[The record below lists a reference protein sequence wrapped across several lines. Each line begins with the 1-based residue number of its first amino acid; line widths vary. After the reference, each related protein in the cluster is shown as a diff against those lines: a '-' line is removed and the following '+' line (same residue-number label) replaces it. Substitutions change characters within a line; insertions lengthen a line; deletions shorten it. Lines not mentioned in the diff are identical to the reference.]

1 MEIRRMD
8 YKLYQELNKT
18 FGLIVNFKTETDV
31 QHAAQ
36 ELSKQYNCITYLT
49 ENEKYYNIMIPACK
63 DDKQLFNSTQA
74 VELGKD
80 ICKRYIGDG
89 FITDFGDRTSYD
101 ADGDLTAWI
110 DGSWF
115 EDETEFSAVEV
126 LALQL
131 AGISDKRIL
140 KLNRD
145 NFDTLVK
152 ELGDKFDEYI
162 FNARSIIRKEDKLGI
177 GIVTFCDSYYPEML
191 NVLGDER
198 PAIIHYLGD
207 DELLDR
213 TDSVAI
219 IGARNADG
227 NGNGVAY
234 SLGADVAKRNKVV
247 ISGLALGCDVAAHR
261 GCLDAKGK
269 TIAIVATG
277 LDIVHPKEHKS
288 LQEEILKNGGLI
300 ISEHPI
306 GVKANP
312 TRLVARNRLQAALSE
327 KVVVAQCPV
336 KSGTMYTVEFARK
349 YKKKIYAATYSKEN
363 EYNSGNRTLIK
374 EQIAK
379 PVSKLWE
386 IE

>member
-63 DDKQLFNSTQA
+63 DGKQLFNSAQA
-74 VELGKD
+74 VDLGKD
-80 ICKRYIGDG
+80 ICKKYVGDG

-101 ADGDLTAWI
+101 KDGDLIGWM

-115 EDETEFSAVEV
+115 EDEAEFSAIEIIG
-126 LALQL
+126 LQL

-145 NFDTLVK
+145 SFESLIK
-152 ELGDKFDEYI
+152 ELGDKFDECI
-162 FNARSIIRKEDKLGI
+162 FNARNIIRKEDRLGI
-177 GIVTFCDSYYPEML
+177 YITTFCESDYPEML

-198 PAIIHYLGD
+198 PAIIHYCGD
-207 DELLDR
+207 DGLLDR
-213 TDSVAI
+213 TDSVAV
-219 IGARNADG
+219 IGARNADR

-234 SLGADVAKRNKVV
+234 RLGTDAAKRNKVV
-247 ISGLALGCDVAAHR
+247 ISGLALGCDAAAHR

-312 TRLVARNRLQAALSE
+312 TRLVARNRLQAALAE
-327 KVVVAQCPV
+327 KVVIAQCPV
-336 KSGTMYTVEFARK
+336 KSGTMHTVEFARK
-349 YKKKIYAATYSKEN
+349 YRRKIYAAVYTKEK
-363 EYNSGNRTLIK
+363 EYNSGNRKLIK
-374 EQIAK
+374 EQKAK
-379 PVSKLWE
+379 PISRLWE

>member
-1 MEIRRMD
+1 MEIRKMD
-8 YKLYQELNKT
+8 YKLYKELNNT
-18 FGLIVNFKTETDV
+18 SGLIVSFNAKKDA
-31 QHAAQ
+31 QHATQ

-80 ICKRYIGDG
+80 ICKRYAGDG

-110 DGSWF
+110 DGSCF

-219 IGARNADG
+219 IGARNADR

-234 SLGADVAKRNKVV
+234 RLGTDAAKRNKVV
-247 ISGLALGCDVAAHR
+247 ISGLALGCDAAAHR

-288 LQEEILKNGGLI
+288 LQEEILKNDGLI

-312 TRLVARNRLQAALSE
+312 TRLVARNRLQAALAE
-327 KVVVAQCPV
+327 KVVIAQCPV
-336 KSGTMYTVEFARK
+336 KSGTMHTVEFARK
-349 YKKKIYAATYSKEN
+349 YRRKIYAAVYTKEN
-363 EYNSGNRTLIK
+363 EYNSGNRKLIK

-379 PVSKLWE
+379 PISRLWE

>member
-8 YKLYQELNKT
+8 YKLYKELNKMS
-18 FGLIVNFKTETDV
+18 GLIVSFNTKKDA
-31 QHAAQ
+31 QHAVQ
-36 ELSKQYNCITYLT
+36 ELSKRYDCILYQT
-49 ENEKYYNIMIPACK
+49 ENEKHYNVMIPACM
-63 DDKQLFNSTQA
+63 DGNQLFNSTQA

-80 ICKRYIGDG
+80 ICKRYAGVG

-131 AGISDKRIL
+131 AGISDNKIL

-145 NFDTLVK
+145 SFESLIK
-152 ELGDKFDEYI
+152 KLGDKFDECVY
-162 FNARSIIRKEDKLGI
+162 NARSIIRKEDKLGI
-177 GIVTFCDSYYPEML
+177 DIVTFCDSYYPEML

-198 PAIIHYLGD
+198 PAIIHCLGD
-207 DELLDR
+207 GELLDR
-213 TDSVAI
+213 TDSVAV
-219 IGARNADG
+219 IGARNADRS
-227 NGNGVAY
+227 GNGVAY
-234 SLGADVAKRNKVV
+234 SLGVDAAKRNKIV
-247 ISGLALGCDVAAHR
+247 ISGLALGCDAAAHR

-300 ISEHPI
+300 LSEHPI

-312 TRLVARNRLQAALSE
+312 TRLVARNRLQAALAE

>member
-8 YKLYQELNKT
+8 YKLNKELNKT

-36 ELSKQYNCITYLT
+36 ELSKQYYCIPYLT

-63 DDKQLFNSTQA
+63 DGKQLFNSAQA
-74 VELGKD
+74 VNLGKD
-80 ICKRYIGDG
+80 ICKKYAGDG

-101 ADGDLTAWI
+101 KDGDLITWM

-115 EDETEFSAVEV
+115 DDEPEFSALEI

-177 GIVTFCDSYYPEML
+177 GIVTFCDSCYPEML

-219 IGARNADG
+219 IGARNADR

-277 LDIVHPKEHKS
+277 LDIVHPNEHKL
-288 LQEEILKNGGLI
+288 LQDEIVKNGGLI